1 MENFTAWTATPT
13 DRGLTAVHGGTA
25 LLASPRPGSRTSAA
39 TCAAD
44 AKRID
49 RVRVMSTFG
58 AGSNVPAYVV
68 DQESHPPRERSA
80 D

>member
-1 MENFTAWTATPT
+1 METTARTATLT
-13 DRGLTAVHGGTA
+13 DRGLSAAHGGTT
-25 LLASPRPGSRTSAA
+25 LPASPRPVALTSAA

-49 RVRVMSTFG
+49 RVSVMSTFG
-58 AGSNVPAYVV
+58 ATGNGPAYVV

-80 D
+80 G

>member
-1 MENFTAWTATPT
+1 MENFTAWTATLT

-25 LLASPRPGSRTSAA
+25 LLASPRPVALTPTKA
-39 TCAAD
+39 CAAN

-49 RVRVMSTFG
+49 RVQVMSTFG
-58 AGSNVPAYVV
+58 AGSVPAYVV

-80 D
+80 G